1 MTSILQTY
9 EFELTKTLREDG
21 LKRAAYIRSVNQDI
35 ATEMDYDMATKMDY
49 SLSPLPFRWILDVT
63 GHSLVLRI
71 LIPAED
77 ARFLEVAMHN
87 LHGAKLLEQK
97 FSKELK

>member
-1 MTSILQTY
+1 MTSIEQVY
-9 EFELTKTLREDG
+9 RFELTKTLREDG

-35 ATEMDYDMATKMDY
+35 ATEMDY
-49 SLSPLPFRWILDVT
+49 SLSFLPLLWSLDVT
-63 GHSLVLRI
+63 GHFLILRV

-97 FSKELK
+97 FSKAKELK

>member
-1 MTSILQTY
+1 MVSILQTY

-21 LKRAAYIRSVNQDI
+21 LKRAVYIRSVNQDI
-35 ATEMDYDMATKMDY
+35 ATEMDY

-63 GHSLVLRI
+63 GHFLILRV